1 MGLIDWS
8 EMLDSW
14 RWDCSVG
21 QKCLILKD
29 GTDRL
34 VRNFWSL
41 KMGLI
46 DFPEMLDL
54 WNIINTLFSHNFSL
68 RLSLITRGHLSH
80 AFKTT
85 GEVTVLRKYASGVSK
100 LTVFYQ
106 NVCKW
111 TRRSDP
117 HSTFTIESVRTRWDK
132 NTVKIL
138 DLQNAQFTAL
148 RTWEGKSSSGA
159 VAWKYLCKLCNQIV
173 VSWKLCKVEG

>member
-1 MGLIDWS
+1 MGQKGLIL
-8 EMLDSW
+8 E
-14 RWDCSVG
+14 
-21 QKCLILKD
+21 D

-34 VRNFWSL
+34 VRNVWSL

-54 WNIINTLFSHNFSL
+54 WNIINTLSSHNFSL
-68 RLSLITRGHLSH
+68 CLSRIVRGHLSH

-85 GEVTVLRKYASGVSK
+85 GEVTVLRKYTSGVSK

-106 NVCKW
+106 SVCKW
-111 TRRSDP
+111 THCSDP
-117 HSTFTIESVRTRWDK
+117 HSKFTIQSVRTRWDK

-159 VAWKYLCKLCNQIV
+159 VPWSTCANFAIK
-173 VSWKLCKVEG
+173 S